1 MKKSINQDLKNYIE
15 SNILPEYN
23 LNDTGHNLRH
33 INIVKD
39 RAFELAENYDID
51 ANMLYVVVCFHDIAC
66 HIDREKHEMLSAE
79 RLYNDNK
86 LKIWFNDEQILI
98 MKYAV
103 EDHRASLEYE
113 PRNIYG
119 KILSS
124 ADRKTD
130 IVDYLKSSIGFELK
144 RNPTASEDS
153 LIESSYNHAIK
164 KFGKNGY
171 AVHKFYI
178 EDKKYQA
185 FLDEIQ
191 WLISN
196 KTEFEKRA
204 LKIIEEIKKETN
216 NG

>member
-15 SNILPEYN
+15 SNILQEYN

-86 LKIWFNDEQILI
+86 LKTWFNDEQILI

-144 RNPTASEDS
+144 RNPTAPEDS
-153 LIESSYNHAIK
+153 LIENSYNHAIK

-185 FLDEIQ
+185 FLNEIQ
-191 WLISN
+191 WLIDN
-196 KTEFEKRA
+196 KAEFEKRA
-204 LKIIEEIKKETN
+204 IEILEEIKKETN

>member
-51 ANMLYVVVCFHDIAC
+51 ANMIYVVVCFHDIAC

-98 MKYAV
+98 MKCAV

-153 LIESSYNHAIK
+153 LIEGSYNHAIK
-164 KFGKNGY
+164 KFGENGY

-196 KTEFEKRA
+196 KAEFEKRA
-204 LKIIEEIKKETN
+204 LKIIEKIKKETN